1 MQRGSMAIKT
11 LHLTNAFHTHSGG
24 ISTFYMAMLQ
34 VANQQ
39 QREMRLVVPGA
50 EDGVEQ
56 VGRYGRIYTVSAP
69 RAPIYGSYR
78 CLYPTQY
85 LYSEN
90 TIRRILREER
100 PDVIEICDK
109 YNLQYLGGMIREKL
123 LGDLDFRPL
132 MLGLS
137 CERMD
142 ENVAAYV
149 GDSAFHRAFCRWYM
163 HWIYFPFFDHHIAV
177 SAHAASELVDAS
189 LRHRVRRGIWI
200 RPMGVDVTRFS
211 PDRRSAAMR
220 RHLLQNSNGGPG
232 TLLLLYAGRLA
243 PEKNL
248 PLLIEMMRS
257 LEHDRARDYR
267 LNDYRLIMVGEGIQ
281 RELLEQ
287 LTARQAPGKVYF
299 FDHITDRERLA
310 EVYASC
316 DLFVHPNPREPF
328 GIAPLEAMASG
339 LPLVAANS
347 GGITSFAGEAN
358 AWLAEPTAAAF
369 AAAVRQV
376 FQDQPARLARVKE
389 GLATALAHR
398 WDCAAL
404 AYFSLYDAIHT
415 EFRAGD
421 TLARFPPHAWSTPA
435 TTYADGVIAASSAM
449 AQTLYRAVVH
459 FGFQSPGSKIPSPRY
474 MQMVPSV
481 TGREEKSAV
490 TLHPR
495 RAD

>member
-1 MQRGSMAIKT
+1 MAIKT

-24 ISTFYMAMLQ
+24 ISTFYKAMLQ
-34 VANQQ
+34 MANQQ
-39 QREMRLVVPGA
+39 QREMRVIVPGA
-50 EDGVEQ
+50 EDRVEQ
-56 VGRYGRIYTVSAP
+56 AGSYGRIYTVSAP
-69 RAPIYGSYR
+69 RAPFYGSYR
-78 CLYPTQY
+78 CLYPTKY
-85 LYSEN
+85 LYPEN
-90 TIRRILREER
+90 TLRRILREER

-109 YNLQYLGGMIREKL
+109 YNLHYLGGMIRHGL
-123 LGDLDFRPL
+123 LDDLDFRPL

-149 GDSAFHRAFCRWYM
+149 ANSAFQRAFCRWYM

-177 SAHAASELVDAS
+177 SEHAASELVAAS
-189 LRHRVRRGIWI
+189 RRHRVRRGIWI

-211 PDRRSAAMR
+211 PECRSTAMR
-220 RHLLQNSNGGPG
+220 QHLLQKSNGGPG

-248 PLLIEMMRS
+248 PLLIGMMHC
-257 LEHDRARDYR
+257 LQHDRTRDYR
-267 LNDYRLIMVGEGIQ
+267 LILVGDGIE
-281 RELLEQ
+281 RELLQQ
-287 LTARQAPGKVYF
+287 LTSRQAPGRVHF

-310 EVYASC
+310 EVYTSC

-339 LPLVAANS
+339 LPLVAANT

-358 AWLAEPTAAAF
+358 AWLAEPTAVAF
-369 AAAVRQV
+369 AAAVHQV
-376 FQDQPARLARVKE
+376 FEDHGARLARVRE

-404 AYFSLYDAIHT
+404 AYFSLYDAIHA

-421 TLARFPPHAWSTPA
+421 TLACFPPYAWSTPA
-435 TTYADGVIAASSAM
+435 TLYADAVIAASSAL
-449 AQTLYRAVVH
+449 AQTFFRSVDR
-459 FGFQSPGSKIPSPRY
+459 FGRQSIGSKIPSRRY
-474 MQMVPSV
+474 VHMVPSV
-481 TGREEKSAV
+481 TAREEKSAV

>member
-1 MQRGSMAIKT
+1 MAIKT

-24 ISTFYMAMLQ
+24 ISTFYMAMLH
-34 VANQQ
+34 VANQL
-39 QREMRLVVPGA
+39 QREMRLIVPGA
-50 EDGVEQ
+50 EDRVEQ
-56 VGRYGRIYTVSAP
+56 VGHYGRIYTVSAP
-69 RAPIYGSYR
+69 RAPFYGSYR

-90 TIRRILREER
+90 SIRRILREER
-100 PDVIEICDK
+100 PDVIEVCDK
-109 YNLQYLGGMIREKL
+109 YNLQYLGGMVRERL
-123 LGDLDFRPL
+123 LSDLDYRPL

-149 GDSAFHRAFCRWYM
+149 GDSVFHRAFCRWYM
-163 HWIYFPFFDHHIAV
+163 HWLYFPLFDHHIAV
-177 SAHAASELVDAS
+177 SEHAASELVAAS
-189 LRHRVRRGIWI
+189 REHRVRRGIWI

-211 PDRRSAAMR
+211 PHRRSPAMR
-220 RHLLQNSNGGPG
+220 QHLLHTCNGGPG
-232 TLLLLYAGRLA
+232 TFLLLYAGRLA

-248 PLLIEMMRS
+248 SLLVEMMRFLDS
-257 LEHDRARDYR
+257 ERH
-267 LNDYRLIMVGEGIQ
+267 DYRLILVGEGIE
-281 RELLEQ
+281 REHLQE
-287 LTARQAPGKVYF
+287 LTARQAPGRVYF
-299 FDHITDRERLA
+299 LDHITDRDRLA
-310 EVYASC
+310 QVYASC

-358 AWLAEPTAAAF
+358 AWLAEPTPAAF
-369 AAAVRQV
+369 ADAVRQAL
-376 FQDQPARLARVKE
+376 QNHPARLARVKE

-398 WDCAAL
+398 WDSAAL
-404 AYFSLYDAIHT
+404 GYFSLYDAIHA
-415 EFRAGD
+415 EFRAQD
-421 TLARFPPHAWSTPA
+421 TLASFPPFAWSTPA
-435 TTYADGVIAASSAM
+435 TDYADAVIAASSAM
-449 AQTLYRAVVH
+449 AQTFYRAVVRL
-459 FGFQSPGSKIPSPRY
+459 GIQSPGPKIPSLRY

>member
-1 MQRGSMAIKT
+1 MREPMAIKT

-24 ISTFYMAMLQ
+24 ISTFYKAMLQ

-39 QREMRLVVPGA
+39 QREMRLIVPGS
-50 EDGVEQ
+50 DDRVEQ

-69 RAPIYGSYR
+69 RAPFYGSYR
-78 CLYPTQY
+78 CLYPTKY
-85 LYSEN
+85 LYPEN

-109 YNLQYLGGMIREKL
+109 YNLQYLGGMIREGL

-149 GDSAFHRAFCRWYM
+149 ANSAFHRAFCRWYM

-177 SAHAASELVDAS
+177 SEHAASELVAAS
-189 LRHRVRRGIWI
+189 RKHRVRRGIWI
-200 RPMGVDVTRFS
+200 RPMGVDVARFS
-211 PDRRSAAMR
+211 PGSRSAAMR
-220 RHLLQNSNGGPG
+220 QHLLQKSGGGPG

-248 PLLIEMMRS
+248 PLLIGMMHS
-257 LEHDRARDYR
+257 LQHDRTP
-267 LNDYRLIMVGEGIQ
+267 DYRLILVGDGIQ

-287 LTARQAPGKVYF
+287 LTSSQAPGKVHF
-299 FDHITDRERLA
+299 LDHITDRERLA

-339 LPLVAANS
+339 LPLVAANT
-347 GGITSFAGEAN
+347 GGITSFATEAN
-358 AWLAEPTAAAF
+358 AWLADPTPTAF
-369 AAAVRQV
+369 AASVRQAC
-376 FQDQPARLARVKE
+376 QDHGARLARVRE
-389 GLATALAHR
+389 GLATAFAHR

-404 AYFSLYDAIHT
+404 AYFSLYDAIHA
-415 EFRAGD
+415 EFRAVD
-421 TLARFPPHAWSTPA
+421 TLAEFPPYAWSTPA
-435 TTYADGVIAASSAM
+435 TLYADAVIVASSAL
-449 AQTLYRAVVH
+449 AQTFFRAVGR
-459 FGFQSPGSKIPSPRY
+459 FGRQSPVSEIPSRRY
-474 MQMVPSV
+474 MAMVPSV

>member
-1 MQRGSMAIKT
+1 MRWEPMAIKT
-11 LHLTNAFHTHSGG
+11 LHLTNAYHTHSGG
-24 ISTFYMAMLQ
+24 ISTFYRAMLQ
-34 VANQQ
+34 MANQL
-39 QREMRLVVPGA
+39 QREMRLIVPGP
-50 EDGVEQ
+50 EDRVEQ
-56 VGRYGRIYTVSAP
+56 VGRYGRIYTVRAP
-69 RAPIYGSYR
+69 RAPFYGSYR
-78 CLYPTQY
+78 CLYPTKY
-85 LYSEN
+85 LYPEN

-109 YNLQYLGGMIREKL
+109 YNLQYLGGMIREGL

-149 GDSAFHRAFCRWYM
+149 ADSPLHRAFCRWYM

-177 SAHAASELVDAS
+177 SEHAASELVAAS
-189 LRHRVRRGIWI
+189 RRHRVRRGIWI
-200 RPMGVDVTRFS
+200 RPMGVDAARFS
-211 PDRRSAAMR
+211 PDHRSMAMR
-220 RHLLQNSNGGPG
+220 QHLLEKSGGGPG

-248 PLLIEMMRS
+248 PLLIGMMHS
-257 LEHDRARDYR
+257 LQEDRARDYR
-267 LNDYRLIMVGEGIQ
+267 LILVGDGIQ
-281 RELLEQ
+281 RECLEQ
-287 LTARQAPGKVYF
+287 LTSRQAPGRVHF
-299 FDHITDRERLA
+299 LDHITDRERLA

-339 LPLVAANS
+339 LPLVAANT
-347 GGITSFAGEAN
+347 GGITSFATEAN
-358 AWLAEPTAAAF
+358 AWLAEPTAVAF
-369 AAAVRQV
+369 AAAVRAA
-376 FQDQPARLARVKE
+376 FEDPGARLARVRE
-389 GLATALAHR
+389 GLATAFAHR

-404 AYFSLYDAIHT
+404 AYFSLYDAIHA
-415 EFRAGD
+415 EFREAG
-421 TLARFPPHAWSTPA
+421 TLACFPPYAWSTPA
-435 TTYADGVIAASSAM
+435 TLYADAVIAASSAL
-449 AQTLYRAVVH
+449 AQTFFRAVDR
-459 FGFQSPGSKIPSPRY
+459 FGRQNPGSEISTRRY
-474 MQMVPSV
+474 VQMVPSV

>member
-1 MQRGSMAIKT
+1 MAIKT
-11 LHLTNAFHTHSGG
+11 LHLTNSFHTHSGG
-24 ISTFYMAMLQ
+24 ISTFYMAMLHM
-34 VANQQ
+34 ANQL
-39 QREMRLVVPGA
+39 QREMRLIVPGA
-50 EDGVEQ
+50 KDRVEQ
-56 VGRYGRIYTVSAP
+56 VSRYGRIYFVSAP
-69 RAPIYGSYR
+69 KAPFNGSYR
-78 CLYPTQY
+78 CVYPTQY
-85 LYSEN
+85 LFPEN
-90 TIRRILREER
+90 AIRRILREER

-109 YNLQYLGGMIREKL
+109 YNLQYLGGMIRERL

-149 GDSAFHRAFCRWYM
+149 ADSALQRAFCRWYM

-177 SAHAASELVDAS
+177 SEHAACELVDAAR
-189 LRHRVRRGIWI
+189 RHRVRRGIWI

-211 PDRRSAAMR
+211 PERRSEATR
-220 RHLLQNSNGGPG
+220 QHLLQRCNAGPG

-248 PLLIEMMRS
+248 PLLIEMMCS
-257 LEHDRARDYR
+257 LEHDGGRDYR
-267 LNDYRLIMVGEGIQ
+267 LILVGDGIL
-281 RELLEQ
+281 RERLEQ
-287 LTARQAPGKVYF
+287 LTIRQAPGKVYF

-347 GGITSFAGEAN
+347 GGITSFASEAN

-369 AAAVRQV
+369 AGAVRQA
-376 FQDQPARLARVKE
+376 FEDDIARLARLRE

-404 AYFSLYDAIHT
+404 AYFSLYDAIHA

-421 TLARFPPHAWSTPA
+421 TLAHFAPYAWSTPS
-435 TTYADGVIAASSAM
+435 TSYADAVIAASSAL
-449 AQTLYRAVVH
+449 AQTFFRTVVR
-459 FGFQSPGSKIPSPRY
+459 FGHQSPDPENPSRRY
-474 MQMVPSV
+474 VQMVPSV